1 MATESP
7 IFIDLP
13 DSTPNTP
20 KTTVIQ
26 VVGVGGGGGNAVAN
40 MYRENIPGIRF
51 SVCNTDAKQ
60 LSDSP
65 VPQQLQLGSGLGAG
79 GRPELGQRL
88 AEESLEH
95 IQQILHPDTD
105 MLFITAGMGG
115 GTGTGA
121 APIVA
126 REARK
131 KGILTVGI
139 VTIPFLFE
147 LKSKIDI
154 ALDGLEEM
162 RKEVDTLLVINN
174 ERLRQ
179 IYADYTIRSAFQK
192 ADDTLTKAV
201 RSIVEII
208 NMRGISNLDFRDID
222 TCLRK
227 GGVAVMSSGTASG
240 EGRLQRAI
248 EEALYSP
255 LLNKSDIFQSKS
267 IRIALFFPPDGPNA
281 MRMDELDDMND
292 FMQNFQ
298 TDIDAKFGY
307 AEDETLTNEIRVTL
321 LAAGFRTPGEETT
334 QEEDPQKEIRRALA
348 YGSSDGKQVRPHRVH
363 IFRDEEMDNV
373 DLISAIESS
382 PTYKRSEIKAQQLK
396 SMAQAN
402 ASPQA
407 TITPEGSAA
416 EM

>member
-1 MATESP
+1 MATDNP

-13 DSTPNTP
+13 DTPSNTP

-26 VVGVGGGGGNAVAN
+26 VIGVGGGGGNAVAN

-60 LSDSP
+60 LNDSP
-65 VPQQLQLGSGLGAG
+65 VPDRLQLGEGLGAG

-88 AEESLEH
+88 AEESLDH
-95 IQQILHPDTD
+95 IQEILHPDTD

-121 APIVA
+121 APIIA
-126 REARK
+126 REAKK

-139 VTIPFLFE
+139 VTIPFCFE
-147 LKSKIDI
+147 GNRKIDI
-154 ALDGLEEM
+154 ALDGLEQV

-201 RSIVEII
+201 SSIVEII
-208 NMRGISNLDFRDID
+208 NMRGIQNLDFRDVD

-227 GGVAVMSSGTASG
+227 GGVAVMSSGTAAG
-240 EGRLQRAI
+240 EGRLEQAI
-248 EEALYSP
+248 EAALYSP
-255 LLNKSDIFQSKS
+255 LLNKSDIFRSKS
-267 IRIALFFPPDGPNA
+267 IRIALFFPPEGPNA
-281 MRMDELDDMND
+281 MRMDELDDMNR
-292 FMQNFQ
+292 FMQKFQ

-321 LAAGFRTPGEETT
+321 LAAGFRTPGEEAT
-334 QEEDPQKEIRRALA
+334 QEKDPKKDIRRELA
-348 YGSSDGKQVRPHRVH
+348 YGGTDGKPIRHYRVH
-363 IFRDEEMDNV
+363 ILQDDEMDNAN
-373 DLISAIESS
+373 LIAALEDT
-382 PTYKRSEIKAQQLK
+382 PTYKRSEGKAQQLK
-396 SMAQAN
+396 EMAKG
-402 ASPQA
+402 PK
-407 TITPEGSAA
+407 TEA
-416 EM
+416 EVV